1 MVGIGVVG
9 VGGIGS
15 GAHIPGIQATAN
27 GKVVAICD
35 IDAEKLKRVGDQLGL
50 DAAHRFTDYHDL
62 VACSD
67 VDAVEVCTPNYLHC
81 EIALTAVRAGKAIN
95 VEKPL
100 DVSLEA
106 TQALARELEIHR
118 VPNMM
123 CFSYR
128 FKSAVRY
135 AKEILDQGLIGEIF
149 TVNVAYQQS
158 GALIPGRR
166 LEWRFEKEKSGTGAL
181 GDLGAHLI
189 DMAMLLCGDIK
200 SVSAQMG
207 TAVQRRR
214 RLDSEEYADV
224 NVDDYCNFV
233 AKFASGASGT
243 FGITKC
249 AIGHSNTI
257 KFEVFGREGV
267 ISFNLNEPDTLDVCI
282 GKIDVE
288 SNGLHTIQVPVRY
301 RLDQEQTF
309 VNLVEG
315 KEAPLL
321 PTIADGIRCQKVL
334 DAVQRSAEMQTVINL

>member
-9 VGGIGS
+9 VGGIGA
-15 GAHIPGIQATAN
+15 GCHIPGIQATAN
-27 GKVVAICD
+27 GRVVAICD
-35 IDAEKLKRVGDQLGL
+35 IDPEKLKRVGDQLGL
-50 DAAHRFTDYHDL
+50 DEAHRFADYRDL
-62 VACSD
+62 IACTD

-81 EIALTAVRAGKAIN
+81 RIALAAVQAGKAIN

-100 DVSLEA
+100 DVDFEA
-106 TQALARELEIHR
+106 TQALAKELEAR
-118 VPNMM
+118 KVPNMV

-135 AKEILDQGLIGEIF
+135 AKEILDQGLIGDIF

-166 LEWRFEKEKSGTGAL
+166 LEWRFEKEKTGTGAL
-181 GDLGAHLI
+181 GDLGAHLV

-200 SVSAQMG
+200 TVSAQMG
-207 TAVQRRR
+207 TAVKRRR

-233 AKFASGASGT
+233 AQFANGASGL
-243 FGITKC
+243 FSITKC

-257 KFEVFGREGV
+257 KFEIFGRDGV
-267 ISFNLNEPDTLDVCI
+267 LSFNLNEPNTLDVCI

-301 RLDQEQTF
+301 RVDQEQTF

-315 KEAPLL
+315 KETPLL

-334 DAVQRSAEMQTVINL
+334 DAVQRSAETQTVVSV